1 MRGWTMAA
9 AAAALLAA
17 GLWHWPA
24 TAQKA
29 PPTAATQAVKHA
41 APQPAA
47 PKPAAPKPV
56 APLPITFAE
65 YRDFRLQAMARR
77 QAQLARQLAAP
88 DLSAVQKATLEGKKA
103 YYDRIAAMSADD
115 RDKLYR
121 ARFGQ
126 IDTDHDG
133 TIDEAERASW
143 REKQHAYYAQLAAGR
158 AGAGNTSH

>member
-1 MRGWTMAA
+1 MDNGGSRGSTPRCRIV
-9 AAAALLAA
+9 ALARDRA
-17 GLWHWPA
+17 KGA
-24 TAQKA
+24 DGGGDASGKTRRTTA
-29 PPTAATQAVKHA
+29 A

-47 PKPAAPKPV
+47 PQ
-56 APLPITFAE
+56 PITFAE

-77 QAQLARQLAAP
+77 QAQLSRELAAP
-88 DLSAVQKATLEGKKA
+88 DLSAAQKATLEGKKA
-103 YYDRIAAMSADD
+103 YYDRIAAMTPDD

-133 TIDEAERASW
+133 TIDEAERAAW

>member
-1 MRGWTMAA
+1 MAA

-29 PPTAATQAVKHA
+29 PMAAATQAVKPA

-47 PKPAAPKPV
+47 PQ
-56 APLPITFAE
+56 PITFAE

-77 QAQLARQLAAP
+77 QAQLARELAAP
-88 DLSAVQKATLEGKKA
+88 DLSAAQKATLEGKKA

-133 TIDEAERASW
+133 TIDEAERAAW
-143 REKQHAYYAQLAAGR
+143 REKQHAYYTQLAAGR